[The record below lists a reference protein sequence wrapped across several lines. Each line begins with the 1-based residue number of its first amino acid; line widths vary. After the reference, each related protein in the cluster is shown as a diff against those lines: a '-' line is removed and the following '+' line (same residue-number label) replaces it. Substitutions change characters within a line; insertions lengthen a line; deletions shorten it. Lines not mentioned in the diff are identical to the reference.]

1 MNHHAMLST
10 PSSHLR
16 TSHTN
21 ASLTRRRRCRETLGV
36 ASRSR
41 LLFRTFGIGYHRA
54 RSVDREGVRVAG
66 LNLRMFFL
74 LVAALAILVLAFL
87 LAVPAI
93 DGS

>member
-1 MNHHAMLST
+1 M
-10 PSSHLR
+10 
-16 TSHTN
+16 
-21 ASLTRRRRCRETLGV
+21 
-36 ASRSR
+36 
-41 LLFRTFGIGYHRA
+41 
-54 RSVDREGVRVAG
+54 AG